1 MMEFRYKTRVEFYDV
16 DSMDV
21 VWHGNYIKYF
31 EAARCAFLREIGYD
45 YANFRDDGFALP
57 VVKLDIK
64 YIKPLFFGDEVEIL
78 VRLQD
83 ATTMLK
89 LEYQV
94 LKDGE
99 ILNIANSTQ
108 VCVDIQKRLSM
119 YELPS
124 GFYRAL
130 KAKYEN

>member
-1 MMEFRYKTRVEFYDV
+1 MEFRYKTRVEFYDV

-64 YIKPLFFGDEVEIL
+64 YIKPQNTNEL
-78 VRLQD
+78 
-83 ATTMLK
+83 A
-89 LEYQV
+89 
-94 LKDGE
+94 
-99 ILNIANSTQ
+99 ILNTHLGNIKKN
-108 VCVDIQKRLSM
+108 
-119 YELPS
+119 
-124 GFYRAL
+124 
-130 KAKYEN
+130 